1 MLSAG
6 RCIDFSSRSSAEF
19 YFFFLTAFAQL
30 SSHVNDNARYLY
42 RISAAYSAKELLLFN
57 VLPLS
62 GVGDK
67 DPILVAAVER
77 GALLQATVTQLTLV
91 LFIWYST
98 GVEVS
103 SSLRRIQVRLHSSA
117 LNLVRLESLG
127 FNTTHSP
134 DCVWYGLDNLL
145 CLPHPSPLLHCISAC
160 PFLVVRI
167 YITPG
172 FSAG

>member
-1 MLSAG
+1 MTMPVISIA
-6 RCIDFSSRSSAEF
+6 SRQPTPQWNCSF
-19 YFFFLTAFAQL
+19 LMFFLCRGLVIRIPFWSRQL
-30 SSHVNDNARYLY
+30 
-42 RISAAYSAKELLLFN
+42 KEELFSRP
-57 VLPLS
+57 PLRS
-62 GVGDK
+62 
-67 DPILVAAVER
+67 LR
-77 GALLQATVTQLTLV
+77 LFFYLV
-91 LFIWYST
+91 LNWCRGFFVSETY
-98 GVEVS
+98 S
-103 SSLRRIQVRLHSSA
+103 SSIA
-117 LNLVRLESLG
+117 LVRLESLG